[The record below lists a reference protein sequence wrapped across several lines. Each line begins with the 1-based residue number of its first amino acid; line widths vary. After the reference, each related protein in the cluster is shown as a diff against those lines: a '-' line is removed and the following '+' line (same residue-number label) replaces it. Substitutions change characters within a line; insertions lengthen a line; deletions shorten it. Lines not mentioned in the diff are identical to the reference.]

1 MSYIYVEEKINN
13 LETDV
18 SVLSCG
24 TLERSNNQYIESFV
38 KPCVSIE
45 SEIDPHYVGLIGKKI
60 LKKG

>member
-13 LETDV
+13 LETVV

-38 KPCVSIE
+38 KPCVS
-45 SEIDPHYVGLIGKKI
+45 KNQK
-60 LKKG
+60 